1 MPRSPI
7 VAVARAAFALP
18 YCWAKTRHERNAVAD
33 RAAGERVAAGA
44 GASVAMACD
53 IAIAAPGASFI
64 QAFSKIG
71 LVPDSGGTWLLPQR
85 VGLAR
90 AMALALTGDKLSA
103 ADARAMG
110 MIWDA
115 PESQRLADAP
125 APPASAPLAAAP
137 APAEVA
143 SAPAS
148 APVAAAPPAF
158 LASWPGD
165 TRLSYKLGGN
175 YRGELH
181 GDARVLWQRDGT
193 RYHTAVELNA
203 GLLVSLSFTS
213 QGEITAEGLVPE
225 VYEETLRGR
234 RRGVRIGADVRL
246 NDGTRVARPAAVQ
259 DTASQ
264 FVELGHRFST
274 GAVRLEPGAQ
284 VRFSMAR
291 PGGVDDWTYDVV
303 GEEVL
308 HLPRLGAVQ
317 TEIGQ
322 YFRAVNEHNRVEYAT
337 LRAPAPQRGVAFY
350 TGVESC
356 HDCHEEAYDV
366 WRGPPH
372 SHAYRTLEE
381 VSKNFNLSCV
391 GCHVTGYRQ
400 PGGSEVVQNEGL
412 RDVQCESCHGPG
424 SAHVNARPGAAR
436 RATITLRTSGEF
448 CATQCHTPEHS
459 DRFNYDRYLPRILG
473 PGHGRPLDAGVA
485 DGGTHDASD
494 AAPSDAGPASDH

>member
-1 MPRSPI
+1 MRLDEP
-7 VAVARAAFALP
+7 
-18 YCWAKTRHERNAVAD
+18 
-33 RAAGERVAAGA
+33 
-44 GASVAMACD
+44 
-53 IAIAAPGASFI
+53 
-64 QAFSKIG
+64 
-71 LVPDSGGTWLLPQR
+71 
-85 VGLAR
+85 
-90 AMALALTGDKLSA
+90 
-103 ADARAMG
+103 
-110 MIWDA
+110 
-115 PESQRLADAP
+115 QRLADAP

-148 APVAAAPPAF
+148 APAAAAPPAF

-193 RYHTAVELNA
+193 RYHTAVELSA

-308 HLPRLGAVQ
+308 HLPRLGAVP
-317 TEIGQ
+317 T
-322 YFRAVNEHNRVEYAT
+322 FH
-337 LRAPAPQRGVAFY
+337 LRPRPL
-350 TGVESC
+350 TKP
-356 HDCHEEAYDV
+356 
-366 WRGPPH
+366 RGP
-372 SHAYRTLEE
+372 
-381 VSKNFNLSCV
+381 
-391 GCHVTGYRQ
+391 
-400 PGGSEVVQNEGL
+400 
-412 RDVQCESCHGPG
+412 
-424 SAHVNARPGAAR
+424 
-436 RATITLRTSGEF
+436 ITAEIWYAPSL
-448 CATQCHTPEHS
+448 Q
-459 DRFNYDRYLPRILG
+459 YLPVRIRINQG
-473 PGHGRPLDAGVA
+473 PDTYIDLLVDRIEQQ
-485 DGGTHDASD
+485 
-494 AAPSDAGPASDH
+494 